1 MECQLSPQTLPT
13 EPDGGHPALKEPPS
27 QGGGLRLELLYG
39 GGHASDP
46 IWPIASCRPCPT
58 LLQAGPSAC
67 WPQAPVLSRPFSL
80 KPCPAKCEI
89 LPTPPSSPG
98 EPQRLFWGLPWHG
111 MLCPPAGPGMAMQE
125 VHSVFCLT
133 SPGQALSWPVCA
145 QLCCRRLTAA
155 KSRHPDQVVP
165 SLALGL

>member
-1 MECQLSPQTLPT
+1 MESQLSPQPLPT
-13 EPDGGHPALKEPPS
+13 EPDVGHPALKEPPS

-67 WPQAPVLSRPFSL
+67 WPQAPVLPRPFSL

-98 EPQRLFWGLPWHG
+98 EPQRLLGATVAWHVLSPSWSWDGYAGGTLCILPHLPRAG
-111 MLCPPAGPGMAMQE
+111 PILACLCP
-125 VHSVFCLT
+125 T
-133 SPGQALSWPVCA
+133 R
-145 QLCCRRLTAA
+145 CRRLTAA